1 MEVQRH
7 LTDTQFA
14 GVRERERKREKERE
28 RERER
33 DPCNDPTEE
42 RKSSVLWQE
51 LKRG

>member
-7 LTDTQFA
+7 LTDSQYA
-14 GVRERERKREKERE
+14 GVRERERK